1 MKYHSILQHSEE
13 DCGAASLATVAKH
26 YGRTF
31 AMNRVREAVG
41 TGSRGTTLLG
51 LRRGAETLGFHA
63 RQVQATPELLEKL
76 NEARKCW
83 VSFLNPTYANLFFW
97 LN

>member
-1 MKYHSILQHSEE
+1 MKYYSVQQHSQEE
-13 DCGAASLATVAKH
+13 CGAASLATVAKY

-31 AMNRVREAVG
+31 ALNRVREAVG

-63 RQVQATPELLEKL
+63 RQVQATPDLLKKL
-76 NEARKCW
+76 DAR
-83 VSFLNPTYANLFFW
+83 
-97 LN
+97 